1 MGSPLNHWY
10 FWASDN
16 WEAAAQPL
24 HGMRWRNPLLTKN
37 PVPWCVRWVTHSLAV
52 SGFSL
57 TRWLPS
63 KSDHRASSCRHLISF
78 AKPAESCRTLTSVY
92 KQKGLLSCPRAQIA
106 LLPLYIYKIPLLTN
120 SVASLFI
127 FDKAFDFCQRST
139 GCRSKAK
146 EGGGGQNSNLLSPN
160 QTWRI
165 SCKVAINFWQ
175 KGASVRIF
183 FCKYAMQVSL

>member
-1 MGSPLNHWY
+1 MRSRSAAPAWNALEEPVAYEESGSLMRSLGHSLTCSQRLLTQSLASKQVGSPVAY
-10 FWASDN
+10 
-16 WEAAAQPL
+16 
-24 HGMRWRNPLLTKN
+24 
-37 PVPWCVRWVTHSLAV
+37 
-52 SGFSL
+52 
-57 TRWLPS
+57 
-63 KSDHRASSCRHLISF
+63 RASSCRHLISF

-160 QTWRI
+160 QT
-165 SCKVAINFWQ
+165 
-175 KGASVRIF
+175 
-183 FCKYAMQVSL
+183 